1 MSHNQ
6 NPESEWPTQNHE
18 NSCEG
23 GRYPGFDSGPNG
35 GWHIIP
41 CFAPAPARP
50 NPEAPA
56 SSSCSC
62 ACAAVCVIV
71 LIVPLS
77 KLGWFREL
85 ERKSDN
91 NALCGETFL

>member
-18 NSCEG
+18 NSYEG

-62 ACAAVCVIV
+62 ACAAVCVMV
-71 LIVPLS
+71 CFDCTSVEVGLVP
-77 KLGWFREL
+77 RV
-85 ERKSDN
+85 
-91 NALCGETFL
+91 GEKE